1 MAPRPPRLYFSFRS
15 PYSWLAVERLTRALH
30 RPQEALEFIPY
41 WDPDPR
47 TGSALTAA
55 GGAFHYVQMSKPKHL
70 YLLQDAKR
78 LARRLEVPM
87 RWPIDIDPWWELP
100 HLGFLA
106 ARERGAGEAFY
117 REVIAARWHR
127 GEDVCTPEVLAGV
140 AERAGVDPQVVLGA
154 VDDDAIRAAGVD
166 CLMRAYDDDIF
177 GIPYLR
183 IGPHRF
189 WGFDRVDDFLAAYA
203 DRAGA
208 PVRPAEPVPAGAG
221 GYDTDTGGGCG

>member
-30 RPQEALEFIPY
+30 RPQEVLEFIPY

-47 TGSALTAA
+47 TEAALTAA
-55 GGAFHYVQMSKPKHL
+55 GGTFHYVQMSKPKHL

-78 LARRLEVPM
+78 QARRLDLPM

-106 ARERGAGEAFY
+106 ARQRGAGEAFY
-117 REVIAARWHR
+117 REVIAARWQR
-127 GEDVCTPEVLAGV
+127 GEDVCTPEVLTEVAG
-140 AERAGVDPQVVLGA
+140 RAGVDPAVVLGA

-166 CLMRAYDDDIF
+166 CLMRAYHDDIF

-183 IGPHRF
+183 LGPHRF

-203 DRAGA
+203 DRAGT
-208 PVRPAEPVPAGAG
+208 PGPPPEPVPAGAG

>member
-1 MAPRPPRLYFSFRS
+1 M
-15 PYSWLAVERLTRALH
+15 ERLTRALR
-30 RPQEALEFIPY
+30 RPQEVLEFIPY

-47 TGSALTAA
+47 TEAALTAA

-78 LARRLEVPM
+78 LARRLDVPM
-87 RWPIDIDPWWELP
+87 RWPIDVDPWWELP

-117 REVIAARWHR
+117 REVIAARWQR

-140 AERAGVDPQVVLGA
+140 AERAGVDPAVVLGA
-154 VDDDAIRAAGVD
+154 VDDDAAPGRRGGLPDA
-166 CLMRAYDDDIF
+166 R
-177 GIPYLR
+177 LR
-183 IGPHRF
+183 RRHLRHPVPAVRPAPVL
-189 WGFDRVDDFLAAYA
+189 GFRPGGRLPRRLG

-208 PVRPAEPVPAGAG
+208 PARPAEPVPAGAG